1 MVSTEAYL
9 ERKFSTLVIA
19 AGGKAVKLVAVEKGT
34 PDRLVLWPG
43 NRLELVELKTET
55 GRLHP
60 IQKAWHKRA
69 LERQGVEVKVLYG
82 DKDVEEYVESRKQ
95 WKL

>member
-43 NRLELVELKTET
+43 NRVELVELKTET

-60 IQKAWHKRA
+60 IQKVWHQRA
-69 LERQGVEVKVLYG
+69 LERQGVKVTVLYG
-82 DKDVEEYVESRKQ
+82 AKDIEEYVERNK
-95 WKL
+95 K